1 MVPAFFLSGRRPT
14 IAGWQ
19 RRGRT
24 TGQEM
29 VRVIV
34 RAAVAADLVAIQ
46 KIYAREVHQGA
57 ASFET
62 SPPGMDLTRQR
73 WQQVRAAG
81 LPYLVAE
88 VDGEIAG
95 FAYALPYRP
104 RPAYRYTVEHSLYVA
119 PSWQR
124 QGVGARLFE
133 VLIDQCVAAGARQM
147 IGIIGDS
154 ANVASI
160 RAHEK
165 AGFERAGTLRNVGWK
180 FDRWLDTV
188 IMQRALGRGSSAAA
202 DGEA

>member
-1 MVPAFFLSGRRPT
+1 M
-14 IAGWQ
+14 
-19 RRGRT
+19 
-24 TGQEM
+24 
-29 VRVIV
+29 
-34 RAAVAADLVAIQ
+34 AADLAAIQ

-119 PSWQR
+119 PGWQR

-133 VLIDQCVAAGARQM
+133 VLIGQCEAAGARQM

-165 AGFERAGTLRNVGWK
+165 AGFERVGTLRNVGWK